1 VLLKSSVSGRS
12 RTMNKVISGYF
23 DDAHRGLQRQQQQQD
38 RVITNSGSHVQLPPL
53 RDDREFSSMD
63 KAQSH
68 SMGSLEFT
76 SEQARAGV
84 QAERLQQS
92 ITENSKLSR
101 KVRQIQ
107 EQLSI
112 TSAKKEAFRAQ
123 ASRLEKEFKKG
134 REQADLLQKDLLDAR
149 REASQM
155 GKEAQEAMQM
165 MTEMRKSH
173 IQEVRL
179 LQRGLAA
186 RGGGES
192 KNKVNEV
199 ADLVDKLG
207 RAVLQRDES
216 IRDKTKLQVRANK
229 TDAELRAVVDDHSR
243 LKRQNKSL
251 SEQLKEALRK
261 GKFVPPKVEVD
272 DPDESDPEFE
282 HELLAFEQRFTI
294 LEEGPA
300 GLDIL
305 ASNLSKDKQTLEKRL
320 KTGQDTITNLKS
332 SVDNLKR
339 LGEEKD
345 MQIDELNEKLDKMMK
360 DHAAQQEAIAQ
371 KRREIENQV
380 EEEREALQR
389 RIEDLELEC
398 DNARAVA
405 DGMEKASSR
414 LTKEL
419 IKVHE
424 THTGNQAKRTENG
437 EGDEQPADAA
447 GSADAQ
453 PSAPPQL
460 LAQTEQTAKTG
471 EALKI
476 EVFKNGEITE
486 LHASEVGGE
495 MSVIPVEQP
504 LLQELDQK
512 DPWTDLFS
520 RVGVSPGPPR
530 RLVVSRFLG
539 RKDVVLGAKSCI
551 LTIYMYDERRFFVSG
566 LDVANVLDL
575 MIKEDDIPPVFGANI
590 DGCQDNANA
599 IFDLLSRNLVL
610 EDDRLKLALDQ

>member
-1 VLLKSSVSGRS
+1 
-12 RTMNKVISGYF
+12 MEKV
-23 DDAHRGLQRQQQQQD
+23 
-38 RVITNSGSHVQLPPL
+38 
-53 RDDREFSSMD
+53 
-63 KAQSH
+63 QSQ
-68 SMGSLEFT
+68 SLGSLEFT

-84 QAERLQQS
+84 QSDRLQQS
-92 ITENSKLSR
+92 LTENAKLSR

-134 REQADLLQKDLLDAR
+134 REQADLLQKDLLEAR

-165 MTEMRKSH
+165 MTEMRKAH

-186 RGGGES
+186 RSGGES
-192 KNKVNEV
+192 KNKVNEI

-229 TDAELRAVVDDHSR
+229 TDAELRAVVDDHAR

-261 GKFVPPKVEVD
+261 GKFVPPKAELD
-272 DPDESDPEFE
+272 DPDDSDPEFE

-320 KTGQDTITNLKS
+320 KTAQETITNLKS

-345 MQIDELNEKLDKMMK
+345 LQIDELNEKLDKMMK
-360 DHAAQQEAIAQ
+360 DHAAQQEAIDQ
-371 KRREIENQV
+371 KRREIEMQV
-380 EEEREALQR
+380 AEEREALQR

-424 THTGNQAKRTENG
+424 THTGNQAKRADNAG
-437 EGDEQPADAA
+437 EQPAAASTDAPLA
-447 GSADAQ
+447 
-453 PSAPPQL
+453 APPQL
-460 LAQTEQTAKTG
+460 LAQTEQAAKTG

-486 LHASEVGGE
+486 LHASEVGGG
-495 MSVIPVEQP
+495 MSVIPVEQA

-539 RKDVVLGAKSCI
+539 RRDVSLGAKSCI

-575 MIKEDDIPPVFGANI
+575 MVKEDDITPEFGAQL
-590 DGCQDNANA
+590 DGCQDNATA
-599 IFDLLSRNLVL
+599 IFDLLSQHLVL
-610 EDDRLKLALDQ
+610 EDDRLKLALDR

>member
-1 VLLKSSVSGRS
+1 MLKSPVLGRS
-12 RTMNKVISGYF
+12 GTMNKVISGYF

-38 RVITNSGSHVQLPPL
+38 RVINPSGSHVQLPPL
-53 RDDREFSSMD
+53 RDDREFSSME
-63 KAQSH
+63 KAHSQ

-76 SEQARAGV
+76 SEQARAGM
-84 QAERLQQS
+84 QSEKLQQS
-92 ITENSKLSR
+92 ITENAKLSR

-134 REQADLLQKDLLDAR
+134 REQADMLQKDLLEAR

-165 MTEMRKSH
+165 MTEMRKAH

-186 RGGGES
+186 RSSGES

-216 IRDKTKLQVRANK
+216 IRDKTKLQVRINK

-261 GKFVPPKVEVD
+261 AKFVPPKAETD
-272 DPDESDPEFE
+272 APEDSDEEFE

-320 KTGQDTITNLKS
+320 KTGQETINNLKS
-332 SVDNLKR
+332 SVENLKR

-345 MQIDELNEKLDKMMK
+345 LQIEELNEKLDKMMK

-371 KRREIENQV
+371 KRREIEQQV
-380 EEEREALQR
+380 AEERDALQK

-414 LTKEL
+414 LSKEL

-424 THTGNQAKRTENG
+424 THTGQQAKKAE
-437 EGDEQPADAA
+437 DAA
-447 GSADAQ
+447 EPAAAAQ

-460 LAQTEQTAKTG
+460 VSNTEQTAKTG
-471 EALKI
+471 ESLKM
-476 EVFKNGEITE
+476 EVFKNGDKTE
-486 LHASEVGGE
+486 LHVSEAGGE
-495 MSVIPVEQP
+495 ISVIPVDQA

-512 DPWTDLFS
+512 DPWTELFS

-530 RLVVSRFLG
+530 RLVISRFLG
-539 RKDVVLGAKSCI
+539 RKDVKIGDTSFI
-551 LTIYMYDERRFFVSG
+551 LAIYMYDARRFLVSG
-566 LDVANVLDL
+566 LDLSSQNMLDL
-575 MIKEDDIPPVFGANI
+575 MVKEDTISADFGAQL
-590 DGCQDNANA
+590 DGCQENITAL
-599 IFDLLSRNLVL
+599 FDLLAQHLVL
-610 EDDRLKLALDQ
+610 EDGGSRLALAQ

>member
-1 VLLKSSVSGRS
+1 
-12 RTMNKVISGYF
+12 MNKVISGYF

-38 RVITNSGSHVQLPPL
+38 RVINPSGSHVQLPPL
-53 RDDREFSSMD
+53 RDDREFSSME
-63 KAQSH
+63 KAQSN

-84 QAERLQQS
+84 QSERLQQS
-92 ITENSKLSR
+92 LTENAKLSR

-107 EQLSI
+107 EHLSI

-134 REQADLLQKDLLDAR
+134 REQADILQKDLLDAR

-165 MTEMRKSH
+165 MTEMRKGH

-186 RGGGES
+186 RGGGEA

-272 DPDESDPEFE
+272 DLEDSDPEFE

-320 KTGQDTITNLKS
+320 KTSQETITNLKS

-345 MQIDELNEKLDKMMK
+345 LQIDEMNEKLDKMMK
-360 DHAAQQEAIAQ
+360 DHAAMQEAIAQ
-371 KRREIENQV
+371 KRREIELQV

-424 THTGNQAKRTENG
+424 THTGNQAKRADNAEA
-437 EGDEQPADAA
+437 EQPAAA
-447 GSADAQ
+447 SADAQ

-486 LHASEVGGE
+486 LHASEVGGD
-495 MSVIPVEQP
+495 MSVIPVEQA
-504 LLQELDQK
+504 LLQELDQQ
-512 DPWTDLFS
+512 DPWTDLFG

-539 RKDVVLGAKSCI
+539 RREVSLGAKSCI
-551 LTIYMYDERRFFVSG
+551 LAIYMYDARRFLFDV
-566 LDVANVLDL
+566 LDVADVFGLV
-575 MIKEDDIPPVFGANI
+575 IKEHEFTDEFGAKI

-599 IFDLLSRNLVL
+599 IFDLLSQHLAL
-610 EDDRLKLALDQ
+610 EDGVLRLSIT

>member
-1 VLLKSSVSGRS
+1 
-12 RTMNKVISGYF
+12 MNKVISGYF

-38 RVITNSGSHVQLPPL
+38 RVINPSGSHVQLPPL
-53 RDDREFSSMD
+53 RDDREFSSME
-63 KAQSH
+63 KAQSQ
-68 SMGSLEFT
+68 SMVSLEFT
-76 SEQARAGV
+76 SEQARAGM
-84 QAERLQQS
+84 QSEKLQLS
-92 ITENSKLSR
+92 LTENAKLSR

-134 REQADLLQKDLLDAR
+134 REQADMLQRDLLEAR
-149 REASQM
+149 REANQM

-165 MTEMRKSH
+165 MTEMRKAH

-186 RGGGES
+186 RSTGES

-216 IRDKTKLQVRANK
+216 IRDKTKLQVRVNK
-229 TDAELRAVVDDHSR
+229 TDGELRAVVEDHSR

-261 GKFVPPKVEVD
+261 ARFIPPRAEMD
-272 DPDESDPEFE
+272 APEDSDEEFE
-282 HELLAFEQRFTI
+282 HELSAFEQRFTI

-320 KTGQDTITNLKS
+320 KTGQETINNLKS

-345 MQIDELNEKLDKMMK
+345 LQIEDLNDKLDKMMK

-371 KRREIENQV
+371 KRREIEQQV
-380 EEEREALQR
+380 GEEREAMQK

-414 LTKEL
+414 LSKEL

-424 THTGNQAKRTENG
+424 THTGQQAKKAE
-437 EGDEQPADAA
+437 EGAEPAAA
-447 GSADAQ
+447 AL
-453 PSAPPQL
+453 PPQL
-460 LAQTEQTAKTG
+460 VAKTEQTAKTG
-471 EALKI
+471 ESVYM
-476 EVFKNGEITE
+476 EVFKDGDTHD
-486 LHASEVGGE
+486 LHVREAGDKE
-495 MSVIPVEQP
+495 MTVLGVDGAM
-504 LLQELDQK
+504 LQELDPK
-512 DPWTDLFS
+512 DPWTELFS

-530 RLVVSRFLG
+530 TLVISRFLG
-539 RKDVVLGAKSCI
+539 RRDVTIGDTSFI
-551 LTIYMYDERRFFVSG
+551 LSIYMYDARRFLLSG
-566 LDVANVLDL
+566 LDLSSQNILDL
-575 MIKEDDIPPVFGANI
+575 MVKEDTISADFGAQL
-590 DGCQDNANA
+590 DGCQENVTAL
-599 IFDLLSRNLVL
+599 FDLLSQHVVL
-610 EDDRLKLALDQ
+610 EDGGSRLALAQ